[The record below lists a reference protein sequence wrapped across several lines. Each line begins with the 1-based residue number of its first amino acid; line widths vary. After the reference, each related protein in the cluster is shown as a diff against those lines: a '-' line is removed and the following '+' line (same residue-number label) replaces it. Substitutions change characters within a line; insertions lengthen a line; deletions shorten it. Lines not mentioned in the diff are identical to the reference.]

1 MQLLL
6 STFSSDILNEL
17 IGLKLPKLV
26 KSQENSLNIVTLT
39 RFKSVKF
46 VSEIFLKVLL
56 LKIFTF
62 TNAYKIKGKS
72 DRVNQNDKTIEMER

>member
-56 LKIFTF
+56 FKIFTF

-72 DRVNQNDKTIEMER
+72 D